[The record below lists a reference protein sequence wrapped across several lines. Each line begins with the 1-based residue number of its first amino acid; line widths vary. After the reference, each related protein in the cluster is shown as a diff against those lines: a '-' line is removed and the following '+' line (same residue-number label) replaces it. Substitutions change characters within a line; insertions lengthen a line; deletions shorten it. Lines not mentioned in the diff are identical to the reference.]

1 MGNMKNTARGISG
14 DSIPQFTKVRRVPAR
29 YRQTLTLKEM
39 KQYFCAVLGSAQ
51 GVFTVAITDQYDT
64 SLIETLSRIIGHPIF
79 PVLVKP
85 DHMRLLIQRVEYY
98 ERRRYS
104 RLKPSSFLH
113 PRQAHTIVSLVALL
127 HR

>member
-1 MGNMKNTARGISG
+1 MGDMKNTAQGISG
-14 DSIPQFTKVRRVPAR
+14 DSVPQFTQVRRVPVR
-29 YRQTLTLKEM
+29 YRQTLTLKVM
-39 KQYFCAVLGSAQ
+39 KRYLCAVLGSAQ

-79 PVLVKP
+79 PVLVEP

-98 ERRRYS
+98 ERRRYR

-113 PRQAHTIVSLVALL
+113 PHQAHTIVALL